1 MSERVIVFDVLSAT
15 YSTDF
20 QGIQK
25 WEAAILE
32 ALVRIRDYSEKLLIP
47 ATQRLY
53 ILMTEVRGWSQL

>member
-1 MSERVIVFDVLSAT
+1 MSERVIVFNVLNAT
-15 YSTDF
+15 CSTDF